1 MANNVESTP
10 ARVTPGPGAAST
22 PPTRKPRRRAISR
35 GSLTVGLVAAVAG
48 ALFATNA
55 ALFRSNGGRHPQNL
69 AELVRV
75 ESNRLAAFSEDVDG
89 LRVEV
94 TSLIE
99 QERGYVP
106 PTEATP
112 SDVDLA
118 SGRVPV
124 VGPGLVVRLWDAPT
138 GVNPPLGARPDDLVV
153 HQQDLEAVMNALWG
167 GGAEA
172 MMIQGNRVDSR
183 TAVRCV
189 GSVLLMAAQTYSP
202 PYEVAVIGDRD
213 ALQSALDDSPSIQI
227 YLQYVE
233 ALDLGWSVESKDLIE
248 MPAATGP
255 PMQHVSVVEP
265 AGAA

>member
-1 MANNVESTP
+1 VANNPESGP
-10 ARVTPGPGAAST
+10 ALVSPVQGAAPR
-22 PPTRKPRRRAISR
+22 PPTRRPGGRRISR
-35 GSLTVGLVAAVAG
+35 GSLTVGLVATLAG
-48 ALFATNA
+48 ALFATSA
-55 ALFRSNGGRHPQNL
+55 ALFRADGGRHPQNL
-69 AELVRV
+69 AELVSV
-75 ESNRLAAFSEDVDG
+75 ESDRLAAVTEDVDA

-106 PTEATP
+106 PTDAP
-112 SDVDLA
+112 GSDVDLA
-118 SGRVPV
+118 SARVPV

-138 GVNPPLGARPDDLVV
+138 VGNPPLGARPDDLVV
-153 HQQDLEAVMNALWG
+153 HQGDLEAVMNALWA

-189 GSVLLMAAQTYSP
+189 GSVLLMATQTYSP
-202 PYEVAVIGDRD
+202 PYEVAAIGDQA
-213 ALQSALDDSPSIQI
+213 ALRAALDDSPDIQV

-255 PMQHVSVVEP
+255 LMQHAVVLE
-265 AGAA
+265 GGV